1 METWVKHFPKILRH
15 LKYMEEDFMVYH
27 KPIMAA
33 QEDLIEQIGTTLTI
47 LRTDLDFLLKLS
59 PRELKILE
67 TSVEDLVGQEKNQHR
82 I

>member
-1 METWVKHFPKILRH
+1 
-15 LKYMEEDFMVYH
+15 MVYH

-33 QEDLIEQIGTTLTI
+33 QEDLIEQIETTLTI

>member
-1 METWVKHFPKILRH
+1 
-15 LKYMEEDFMVYH
+15 MEEDFMVYH